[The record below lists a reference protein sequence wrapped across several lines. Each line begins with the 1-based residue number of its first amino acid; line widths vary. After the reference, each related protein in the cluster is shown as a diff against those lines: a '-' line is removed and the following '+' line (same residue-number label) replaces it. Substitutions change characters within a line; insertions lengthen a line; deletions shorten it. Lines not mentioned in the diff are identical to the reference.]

1 MSDGKKK
8 EKELH
13 APFFRLYIS
22 NTIFLSQKNEHE
34 YKMDDMLKQ
43 QIEGKH
49 KSVIIIHPSPGMRL
63 NMLYFLY
70 KRLSDEQYTH
80 SFYDVSGVCVK
91 TKTDKG
97 EKVFLNVCTTTKIPE
112 PKEISEEKLMSLL
125 DEESSDY
132 SIPMSIGDERFE
144 PDKGKENDL
153 NYPLSLRSRVISSSM
168 KKKKKESFILQVV
181 NYARLTTSR

>member
-1 MSDGKKK
+1 
-8 EKELH
+8 
-13 APFFRLYIS
+13 
-22 NTIFLSQKNEHE
+22 
-34 YKMDDMLKQ
+34 MDDMLKQ